1 MLAANYAANNR
12 EIGGVIPTIKLI
24 TTEEVYEV
32 PSLWMQTK
40 GNYPIMPSII
50 KQQNLQHSP
59 LEIPKPVAT
68 AAMNVLPPEQL
79 TQRLAQLE
87 NEIQK

>member
-50 KQQNLQHSP
+50 KQQNLQHFP
-59 LEIPKPVAT
+59 LEIPKPS
-68 AAMNVLPPEQL
+68 AMNVLPPEQL